1 MKRQRIVAAWLA
13 CIMAAFVLPFAA
25 LAEGGGIAISLS
37 GGNDTLA
44 TGDYLS
50 VNVKFD
56 EAVASFGGAEFN
68 VDYDSTA
75 LKFVS
80 YTALL
85 GSAADEDTAE
95 SGSGT
100 GMLNYGGVK
109 DGKVKILL
117 VNAGIISGGDVSIAA
132 NTVIGNIV
140 FKVIGQNTTG
150 TSYKTSYKI
159 ASEGFSA
166 IAAEKT
172 GETETTLTPAGST
185 FTPTT
190 VTVSDSVT
198 YPTDGAPTVYCITS
212 EANGVV
218 TLSLKASIA
227 DLQRLNMQLTLN
239 GYTDIAA
246 ASDCP
251 FTVSIDGGS
260 VTISHNAAPNTDGVD
275 MRSGVAVLTMKK
287 SGASQS
293 ITPAPK
299 AIATKDANGALSP
312 ITKPKVTDDPLGGR
326 MLGDVNNDGEVT
338 SADALAILK
347 HSVGME
353 KLKGVDL
360 LVADINGDGDVTSA
374 DALLALKRSVGMLD
388 ENYKEK

>member
-25 LAEGGGIAISLS
+25 LAEGGDIAISLS
-37 GGNDTLA
+37 GGNAALA
-44 TGDYLS
+44 NGDYLS

-56 EAVASFGGAEFN
+56 AAVASFGGAEFN
-68 VDYDSTA
+68 VEYDSTV
-75 LKFVS
+75 LGFVS

-117 VNAGIISGGDVSIAA
+117 VNAGIISGGDTSIAA

-150 TSYKTSYKI
+150 TSYKI
-159 ASEGFSA
+159 ASEEFSA

-172 GETETTLTPAGST
+172 GETETALIPADST

-212 EANGVV
+212 EVNGAV
-218 TLSLKASIA
+218 TLSLKANIA
-227 DLQRLNMQLTLN
+227 DLQRLDMQLTLN

-251 FTVSIDGGS
+251 FTVSIDGDG

-275 MRSGVAVLTMKK
+275 MRNGVAVLTMKK

-293 ITPAPK
+293 ITSEPK

-312 ITKPKVTDDPLGGR
+312 ITKPNVIDDPYGGYEY
-326 MLGDVNNDGEVT
+326 GDVN
-338 SADALAILK
+338 
-347 HSVGME
+347 
-353 KLKGVDL
+353 
-360 LVADINGDGDVTSA
+360 GDGRIDVTDASLILQHIAKLITLTPEQIARA
-374 DALLALKRSVGMLD
+374 DVAYNNSIDVTDATLILMYIAKFDVKFGVQ
-388 ENYKEK
+388 

>member
-25 LAEGGGIAISLS
+25 LAEGGDIAISLS
-37 GGNDTLA
+37 GGNAALA

-56 EAVASFGGAEFN
+56 AAVASFGGAEFN
-68 VDYDSTA
+68 VEYDSTV
-75 LKFVS
+75 LEFVS

-85 GSAADEDTAE
+85 GSEADEDTAE

-117 VNAGIISGGDVSIAA
+117 VNAGIISGGDTSIAA

-150 TSYKTSYKI
+150 TSYKI

-172 GETETTLTPAGST
+172 GETETALTPAGST
-185 FTPTT
+185 FTETT

-198 YPTDGAPTVYCITS
+198 YPTENAPTVYCITS
-212 EANGVV
+212 EANGAV

-227 DLQRLNMQLTLN
+227 DLQRLDMQLTLD
-239 GYTDIAA
+239 GYTGIAKVEG
-246 ASDCP
+246 CP
-251 FTVSIDGGS
+251 LNVTVSNNVATITYDAQNGS
-260 VTISHNAAPNTDGVD
+260 GVD
-275 MRSGVAVLTMKK
+275 MRNGVTVLTMKK

-293 ITPAPK
+293 IISEPK

-312 ITKPKVTDDPLGGR
+312 TTQPTVTDDPYGGYEY
-326 MLGDVNNDGEVT
+326 GDVN
-338 SADALAILK
+338 
-347 HSVGME
+347 
-353 KLKGVDL
+353 
-360 LVADINGDGDVTSA
+360 GDGRIDVTDASLILQHIAKLITLTPEQIARA
-374 DALLALKRSVGMLD
+374 DVAYNNSIDVTDATLILMYIAKFDVKFGVQ
-388 ENYKEK
+388 

>member
-56 EAVASFGGAEFN
+56 AAVASFGGAEFN
-68 VDYDSTA
+68 VKYDSTA
-75 LKFVS
+75 LEFVS

-85 GSAADEDTAE
+85 GSAADEDAAE

-117 VNAGIISGGDVSIAA
+117 VNAGIISGGGVSIAA
-132 NTVIGNIV
+132 NTAIGNIV
-140 FKVIGQNTTG
+140 FKVIGDNAG
-150 TSYKTSYKI
+150 TANI
-159 ASEGFSA
+159 GIENASFSA
-166 IAAEKT
+166 TTAED
-172 GETETTLTPAGST
+172 GAPALTPAEST
-185 FTPTT
+185 FTKTT

-198 YPTDGAPTVYCITS
+198 YPTAGAPTVYCITS

-218 TLSLKASIA
+218 TLSLKANIA
-227 DLQRLNMQLTLN
+227 DLQRLDMQLTLN
-239 GYTDIAA
+239 GYTDITAVT
-246 ASDCP
+246 DCP
-251 FTVSIDGGS
+251 LNVTVNNN
-260 VTISHNAAPNTDGVD
+260 VATITYNAPNGSGVD

-287 SGASQS
+287 SGDSQS
-293 ITPAPK
+293 ITSAPK

-312 ITKPKVTDDPLGGR
+312 ITKPNVTDDPYGGYEY
-326 MLGDVNNDGEVT
+326 GDVNGDGSINVL
-338 SADALAILK
+338 DAILLLQYCAGMSAAQLDDVQLARADVAYDG
-347 HSVGME
+347 SVNVLDAILMLRYCAGM
-353 KLKGVDL
+353 
-360 LVADINGDGDVTSA
+360 
-374 DALLALKRSVGMLD
+374 SVKFGIQ
-388 ENYKEK
+388 

>member
-25 LAEGGGIAISLS
+25 LAEGGDIAISLS
-37 GGNDTLA
+37 GGNAALA
-44 TGDYLS
+44 VDDYLS

-56 EAVASFGGAEFN
+56 AAVASFGGAEFN
-68 VDYDSTA
+68 VEYDSTV
-75 LKFVS
+75 LEFVS

-95 SGSGT
+95 NGSGT

-150 TSYKTSYKI
+150 KSYKI

-260 VTISHNAAPNTDGVD
+260 VTISRNAAPNTDGVD

-293 ITPAPK
+293 IISEPK

-312 ITKPKVTDDPLGGR
+312 ITKPIVTDDPYGGYEY
-326 MLGDVNNDGEVT
+326 GDVN
-338 SADALAILK
+338 
-347 HSVGME
+347 
-353 KLKGVDL
+353 
-360 LVADINGDGDVTSA
+360 GDGRIDVTDASLILQHIAKLITLTPEQIARA
-374 DALLALKRSVGMLD
+374 DVAYNNSIDVTDATLILMYIAKFDVKFGVQ
-388 ENYKEK
+388 

>member
-1 MKRQRIVAAWLA
+1 
-13 CIMAAFVLPFAA
+13 MAAFVLPFAA

-150 TSYKTSYKI
+150 TSYKI

-227 DLQRLNMQLTLN
+227 DLQRLDMQLTLN
-239 GYTDIAA
+239 GYTDITAVT
-246 ASDCP
+246 DCP
-251 FTVSIDGGS
+251 LNVTVNNN
-260 VTISHNAAPNTDGVD
+260 VATITYNAPNGSGVD

-293 ITPAPK
+293 ITSAPK

-312 ITKPKVTDDPLGGR
+312 ITKPIVTDDPYGGYEY
-326 MLGDVNNDGEVT
+326 GDVNGDGSINVL
-338 SADALAILK
+338 DAILLLQYCAGMSAAQLDDVQLARADVAYDG
-347 HSVGME
+347 SVNVLDAILMLRYCAGM
-353 KLKGVDL
+353 
-360 LVADINGDGDVTSA
+360 
-374 DALLALKRSVGMLD
+374 SVKFGIQ
-388 ENYKEK
+388 

>member
-37 GGNDTLA
+37 GGNAALA
-44 TGDYLS
+44 VGDYLS

-56 EAVASFGGAEFN
+56 AAVASFGGAEFN

-150 TSYKTSYKI
+150 TSYKI

-260 VTISHNAAPNTDGVD
+260 VTISRNAAPNTDGVD

-293 ITPAPK
+293 ITSAPK

-312 ITKPKVTDDPLGGR
+312 ITKPIVTDDPYGGYA
-326 MLGDVNNDGEVT
+326 LGDVN
-338 SADALAILK
+338 
-347 HSVGME
+347 
-353 KLKGVDL
+353 
-360 LVADINGDGDVTSA
+360 GDGTIDITDIVSIIRHVSRTRILTDEKFARADVNA
-374 DALLALKRSVGMLD
+374 DNSVDIIDIVAIVRIISG
-388 ENYKEK
+388 N

>member
-25 LAEGGGIAISLS
+25 LAEGGDIAISLS
-37 GGNDTLA
+37 GGNAALA
-44 TGDYLS
+44 NGDYLS

-56 EAVASFGGAEFN
+56 AAVASFGGAEFN
-68 VDYDSTA
+68 VEYDSTV
-75 LKFVS
+75 LGFVS

-117 VNAGIISGGDVSIAA
+117 VNAGIISGGDTSIAA

-150 TSYKTSYKI
+150 TSYKI

-172 GETETTLTPAGST
+172 GETETALTPANST

-212 EANGVV
+212 EANGAV

-227 DLQRLNMQLTLN
+227 DLQRLDMQLTLT
-239 GYTDIAA
+239 GYENITAVA
-246 ASDCP
+246 DCP
-251 FTVSIDGGS
+251 LTVNVGGNTA
-260 VTISHNAAPNTDGVD
+260 TITYNAQNGSGVD

-293 ITPAPK
+293 ITSAPK

-312 ITKPKVTDDPLGGR
+312 ITKPNVTDDPYGGYE
-326 MLGDVNNDGEVT
+326 LGDVNGDGKINT
-338 SADALAILK
+338 RDAVMILK
-347 HSVGME
+347 YSARLIGLDETQQMR
-353 KLKGVDL
+353 
-360 LVADINGDGDVTSA
+360 ADTNGDGKINTRDVVLVLKYSAGIITSF
-374 DALLALKRSVGMLD
+374 
-388 ENYKEK
+388 N

>member
-25 LAEGGGIAISLS
+25 LAEGGDIAISLS
-37 GGNDTLA
+37 GGNAALA
-44 TGDYLS
+44 VDDYLS

-56 EAVASFGGAEFN
+56 AAVASFGGAEFN
-68 VDYDSTA
+68 VEYDSTV
-75 LKFVS
+75 LEFVS

-85 GSAADEDTAE
+85 GSEADEDTAE

-117 VNAGIISGGDVSIAA
+117 VNAGIISGGDTSIAA

-150 TSYKTSYKI
+150 TSYKI

-172 GETETTLTPAGST
+172 GETETSLTPAGST
-185 FTPTT
+185 FTETT

-198 YPTDGAPTVYCITS
+198 YPTEGAPTVYCITS

-218 TLSLKASIA
+218 TLSLKANA
-227 DLQRLNMQLTLN
+227 EKVQRLDMQLTLN

-293 ITPAPK
+293 IISEPK
-299 AIATKDANGALSP
+299 AIATKDASGALSP
-312 ITKPKVTDDPLGGR
+312 ITKPIVTDDPYGGYA
-326 MLGDVNNDGEVT
+326 LGDVNGDGKINT
-338 SADALAILK
+338 LDAMLTLRTA
-347 HSVGME
+347 VGV
-353 KLKGVDL
+353 VDL
-360 LVADINGDGDVTSA
+360 DASQKVRADIDGNNKINTM
-374 DALLALKRSVGMLD
+374 DAMLILRRAVGLLD
-388 ENYKEK
+388 ENYKSIFN

>member
-37 GGNDTLA
+37 GGNAALA

-68 VDYDSTA
+68 VEYDSTA
-75 LKFVS
+75 LEFVS

-85 GSAADEDTAE
+85 GSAADEDAAE

-117 VNAGIISGGDVSIAA
+117 VNADIISGGDVSIAA
-132 NTVIGNIV
+132 NTAIGNIV
-140 FKVIGQNTTG
+140 FKVIGDNAG
-150 TSYKTSYKI
+150 TANI
-159 ASEGFSA
+159 GIDNASFSA
-166 IAAEKT
+166 TTAED
-172 GETETTLTPAGST
+172 GAPALTPAGST
-185 FTPTT
+185 FTKTT

-198 YPTDGAPTVYCITS
+198 YPTENAPTVYCITS

-218 TLSLKASIA
+218 TLSLKANIA
-227 DLQRLNMQLTLN
+227 DLQRLDMQLTLN
-239 GYTDIAA
+239 GYADIQKAG
-246 ASDCP
+246 DCP
-251 FTVSIDGGS
+251 FKVDISGDS
-260 VTISHNAAPNTDGVD
+260 VTISHNAALNTDGVD

-293 ITPAPK
+293 IISAPK

-312 ITKPKVTDDPLGGR
+312 ITKPRVTDDPLGGR
-326 MLGDVNNDGEVT
+326 MLGDVD
-338 SADALAILK
+338 
-347 HSVGME
+347 
-353 KLKGVDL
+353 
-360 LVADINGDGDVTSA
+360 GDGNITLRDAMFIFQAKANKRTLSGVSA
-374 DALLALKRSVGMLD
+374 LCADTDKDGKITLRDAMFILQYKANKRD
-388 ENYKEK
+388 ADFNIK

>member
-1 MKRQRIVAAWLA
+1 MKRQRIVAAWLV

-25 LAEGGGIAISLS
+25 LAEGGDIAISLS
-37 GGNDTLA
+37 GGNAALA
-44 TGDYLS
+44 NGDYLS

-56 EAVASFGGAEFN
+56 AAVASFGGAEFN
-68 VDYDSTA
+68 VEYDSTV
-75 LKFVS
+75 LEFVS

-85 GSAADEDTAE
+85 GSEADEDTAE

-117 VNAGIISGGDVSIAA
+117 VNAGIISGGDTSIAA
-132 NTVIGNIV
+132 KTVIGNIV
-140 FKVIGQNTTG
+140 FKVIGQNTTR
-150 TSYKTSYKI
+150 TSYKI

-172 GETETTLTPAGST
+172 GETETALTPAGST
-185 FTPTT
+185 FTETT

-212 EANGVV
+212 EANGAV

-239 GYTDIAA
+239 GYADIQKAG
-246 ASDCP
+246 DCP
-251 FTVSIDGGS
+251 FKVDISGDS

-293 ITPAPK
+293 IISEPK

-312 ITKPKVTDDPLGGR
+312 ITKPIVTDDPLGGR
-326 MLGDVNNDGEVT
+326 MLGDVD
-338 SADALAILK
+338 
-347 HSVGME
+347 
-353 KLKGVDL
+353 
-360 LVADINGDGDVTSA
+360 GDGNITLRDAMFIFQAKANKRTLSGVSA
-374 DALLALKRSVGMLD
+374 LCADTDKDGKITLRDAMFILQYKANKRNAD
-388 ENYKEK
+388 FNIK

>member
-1 MKRQRIVAAWLA
+1 
-13 CIMAAFVLPFAA
+13 MAAFVLPFAA
-25 LAEGGGIAISLS
+25 LAEGGDIAISLS
-37 GGNDTLA
+37 GGNAALA
-44 TGDYLS
+44 VGDYLS

-56 EAVASFGGAEFN
+56 AAVASFGGAEFN
-68 VDYDSTA
+68 VEYDSTV
-75 LKFVS
+75 LEFVS

-85 GSAADEDTAE
+85 GSEADEDTAE

-117 VNAGIISGGDVSIAA
+117 VNAGIISGGDTSIAA

-150 TSYKTSYKI
+150 TSYKI

-172 GETETTLTPAGST
+172 GETETALTPAGST
-185 FTPTT
+185 FTETT

-198 YPTDGAPTVYCITS
+198 YPTENAPTVYCITS

-218 TLSLKASIA
+218 SLSLKASIA
-227 DLQRLNMQLTLN
+227 DLQRLDMQLTLT
-239 GYTDIAA
+239 GYENITAVA
-246 ASDCP
+246 DCP
-251 FTVSIDGGS
+251 LNVTVSNNVATITYDAQNGS
-260 VTISHNAAPNTDGVD
+260 GVD

-293 ITPAPK
+293 ITSAPK

-312 ITKPKVTDDPLGGR
+312 ITQPTVTDDPLGGR
-326 MLGDVNNDGEVT
+326 MLGDVD
-338 SADALAILK
+338 
-347 HSVGME
+347 
-353 KLKGVDL
+353 
-360 LVADINGDGDVTSA
+360 GDGNITLRDAMFIFQAKANKRTLSGVSA
-374 DALLALKRSVGMLD
+374 LCADTDKDGKITLRDAMFILQYKANKRD
-388 ENYKEK
+388 ADFNIK

>member
-1 MKRQRIVAAWLA
+1 MKRQRIVAAWLV

-25 LAEGGGIAISLS
+25 LAEGGDIAISLS
-37 GGNDTLA
+37 GGNAALA
-44 TGDYLS
+44 VGDYLS

-56 EAVASFGGAEFN
+56 AAVASFGGAEFN
-68 VDYDSTA
+68 VEYDSTV
-75 LKFVS
+75 LEFVS

-85 GSAADEDTAE
+85 GSEADEDTAE

-117 VNAGIISGGDVSIAA
+117 VNAGIISGGDTSIAA

-150 TSYKTSYKI
+150 TSYKI

-166 IAAEKT
+166 IAAENT
-172 GETETTLTPAGST
+172 GETETALTTAGST
-185 FTPTT
+185 FTETT

-198 YPTDGAPTVYCITS
+198 YPTENAPTVYCITS

-218 TLSLKASIA
+218 SLSLKASIA
-227 DLQRLNMQLTLN
+227 DLQRLDMQLTLT
-239 GYTDIAA
+239 GYENITAVA
-246 ASDCP
+246 DCP
-251 FTVSIDGGS
+251 LNVTVSNNVATITYDAQNGS
-260 VTISHNAAPNTDGVD
+260 GVD

-293 ITPAPK
+293 ITSAPK

-312 ITKPKVTDDPLGGR
+312 ITQPTVTDDPLGGR
-326 MLGDVNNDGEVT
+326 MLGDVD
-338 SADALAILK
+338 
-347 HSVGME
+347 
-353 KLKGVDL
+353 
-360 LVADINGDGDVTSA
+360 GDGNITLRDAMFIFQAKANKRTLSGVSA
-374 DALLALKRSVGMLD
+374 LCADTDKDGKITLRDAMFILQYKANKRD
-388 ENYKEK
+388 ADFNIK

>member
-25 LAEGGGIAISLS
+25 LAEGGDIAISLS
-37 GGNDTLA
+37 GGNAALA
-44 TGDYLS
+44 NGDYLS

-56 EAVASFGGAEFN
+56 AAVASFGGAEFN
-68 VDYDSTA
+68 VEYDSTV
-75 LKFVS
+75 LEFVS

-150 TSYKTSYKI
+150 TSYKI

-172 GETETTLTPAGST
+172 GETETALTPADST

-190 VTVSDSVT
+190 VTVNDSVT
-198 YPTDGAPTVYCITS
+198 YPTDGAPTIYCLTS
-212 EANGVV
+212 EKDGAV

-227 DLQRLNMQLTLN
+227 DLQRLDMQLTLT
-239 GYTDIAA
+239 GYENITAVA
-246 ASDCP
+246 DCP
-251 FTVSIDGGS
+251 LNVTVSNNVATITYDAQNGS
-260 VTISHNAAPNTDGVD
+260 GVD

-293 ITPAPK
+293 ITSEPK

-312 ITKPKVTDDPLGGR
+312 ITKPTVTDDPLGGR
-326 MLGDVNNDGEVT
+326 MLGDVD
-338 SADALAILK
+338 
-347 HSVGME
+347 
-353 KLKGVDL
+353 
-360 LVADINGDGDVTSA
+360 GDGNITLRDAMFIFQAKANKRTLSGVSA
-374 DALLALKRSVGMLD
+374 LCADTDKDGKITLRDAMFILQYKANKRD
-388 ENYKEK
+388 ADFNIK

>member
-37 GGNDTLA
+37 GGNAALA
-44 TGDYLS
+44 VGDYLS

-56 EAVASFGGAEFN
+56 AAVASFGGAEFN
-68 VDYDSTA
+68 VEYDSTV
-75 LKFVS
+75 LEFVS

-85 GSAADEDTAE
+85 GSEADEDTAE

-117 VNAGIISGGDVSIAA
+117 VNAGIISGGDTSIAA
-132 NTVIGNIV
+132 NTAIGNIV

-150 TSYKTSYKI
+150 TSYKI

-172 GETETTLTPAGST
+172 GETETALTPAGST
-185 FTPTT
+185 FTETT

-198 YPTDGAPTVYCITS
+198 YPTENAPTVYCITS

-218 TLSLKASIA
+218 SLSLKASIT
-227 DLQRLNMQLTLN
+227 DLQRLDMQLTLT
-239 GYTDIAA
+239 GYENITAVA
-246 ASDCP
+246 DCP
-251 FTVSIDGGS
+251 LNVTVSNNVATITYDAQNGS
-260 VTISHNAAPNTDGVD
+260 GVD

-293 ITPAPK
+293 IISEPK

-312 ITKPKVTDDPLGGR
+312 ITQPNVTDDPYGGYA
-326 MLGDVNNDGEVT
+326 LGDVNGDGKINT
-338 SADALAILK
+338 RDAVMILK
-347 HSVGME
+347 YSARLIGLDETQQMR
-353 KLKGVDL
+353 
-360 LVADINGDGDVTSA
+360 ADTNGDGKINTRDVVLVLKYSAGIITSF
-374 DALLALKRSVGMLD
+374 
-388 ENYKEK
+388 N

>member
-25 LAEGGGIAISLS
+25 LAEGGDIAIKLDS
-37 GGNDTLA
+37 GNAALA
-44 TGDYLS
+44 NGDYLS

-56 EAVASFGGAEFN
+56 AAVASFGGAEFN
-68 VDYDSTA
+68 VEYDSA
-75 LKFVS
+75 KLEFVS
-80 YTALL
+80 YTPLI

-117 VNAGIISGGDVSIAA
+117 VNAGIISGGDTSIAA

-150 TSYKTSYKI
+150 TSYKI

-198 YPTDGAPTVYCITS
+198 YPTAGAPTIYCLTS
-212 EANGVV
+212 EKDGAV

-239 GYTDIAA
+239 GYADIQKAG
-246 ASDCP
+246 DCP
-251 FTVSIDGGS
+251 FKVDISGDS

-293 ITPAPK
+293 ITSAPK

-312 ITKPKVTDDPLGGR
+312 ITKPIVTDDPYGGYE
-326 MLGDVNNDGEVT
+326 LGDVN
-338 SADALAILK
+338 
-347 HSVGME
+347 
-353 KLKGVDL
+353 
-360 LVADINGDGDVTSA
+360 GDGTIDITDIVSIIRHVSRTRILTDEKIARADVNA
-374 DALLALKRSVGMLD
+374 DNSVDIIDIVTIVRIISG
-388 ENYKEK
+388 N

>member
-1 MKRQRIVAAWLA
+1 MKRQRIVAVWLA

-25 LAEGGGIAISLS
+25 LAEGGDIAIKLDS
-37 GGNDTLA
+37 GNAALA
-44 TGDYLS
+44 NGDYLS

-56 EAVASFGGAEFN
+56 AAVASFGGAEFN
-68 VDYDSTA
+68 VEYDSTV
-75 LKFVS
+75 LEFVS

-117 VNAGIISGGDVSIAA
+117 VNAGIISGGDTSIAA

-150 TSYKTSYKI
+150 TSYKI

-227 DLQRLNMQLTLN
+227 DLQRLDMQLTLT
-239 GYTDIAA
+239 GYENITAVA
-246 ASDCP
+246 DCP
-251 FTVSIDGGS
+251 LTVNVGGNTA
-260 VTISHNAAPNTDGVD
+260 TITYNAQNGSGVD

-293 ITPAPK
+293 ITSAPK

-312 ITKPKVTDDPLGGR
+312 ITQPNVTDDPYGGYEY
-326 MLGDVNNDGEVT
+326 GDVNGDGSINVL
-338 SADALAILK
+338 DAILLLQYCAGMSAAQLDDVQLARADVAYDG
-347 HSVGME
+347 SVNVLDAILMLRYCAGM
-353 KLKGVDL
+353 
-360 LVADINGDGDVTSA
+360 
-374 DALLALKRSVGMLD
+374 SVKFGIQ
-388 ENYKEK
+388 

>member
-25 LAEGGGIAISLS
+25 LAEGGDIAISLS
-37 GGNDTLA
+37 GGNAELA
-44 TGDYLS
+44 VGDYLS

-56 EAVASFGGAEFN
+56 AAVASFGGAEFN
-68 VDYDSTA
+68 VEYDSTA
-75 LKFVS
+75 LEFVS

-85 GSAADEDTAE
+85 GSEADEDTAE

-150 TSYKTSYKI
+150 TSYKI

-172 GETETTLTPAGST
+172 GETETALTPAGST
-185 FTPTT
+185 FTETT

-198 YPTDGAPTVYCITS
+198 YPTENAPTVYCITS

-227 DLQRLNMQLTLN
+227 DLQRLDMQLTLD
-239 GYTDIAA
+239 GYTGIAKVEGC
-246 ASDCP
+246 SLNV
-251 FTVSIDGGS
+251 TVSNNVATITYDAQNGS
-260 VTISHNAAPNTDGVD
+260 GVD

-293 ITPAPK
+293 ITSEPK
-299 AIATKDANGALSP
+299 AIASKDANGALSP
-312 ITKPKVTDDPLGGR
+312 ITQPNVTDDPLGGFTK
-326 MLGDVNNDGEVT
+326 GDVDMDGRVAVNDAVMVLKNAIKLMELDTQQLMLADADNDGKITVN
-338 SADALAILK
+338 DAVMILK
-347 HSVGME
+347 KAI
-353 KLKGVDL
+353 KLIDF
-360 LVADINGDGDVTSA
+360 
-374 DALLALKRSVGMLD
+374 
-388 ENYKEK
+388 